1 MKPFIKYVGGKSDII
16 NHFIDFFPKNIKT
29 YYEPF
34 LGGGSILFYLL
45 ESLEKN
51 EIKINSIK
59 VNDNNMILIEMYK
72 NIKCNLEKYTTLLN
86 EIINI
91 YNKSEHIQYKKKH
104 KFIIGEKNVHQYI
117 NMGKSYIFY
126 FYRQLY
132 NETNDIFLKSVL
144 FLFLNKT
151 CYRGL
156 YRESKNGYNVP
167 FGNYKNPIFYD
178 QENLEKISYLLNKYN
193 VNFYSLDY
201 KNFITDVES
210 EDFIYL
216 DPPYYNTFTKYIH
229 KDFNKDDQVQLYK
242 IIQNLPCKF
251 VLSNSKN
258 EFINDLYKNFNKNV
272 INCKRRIN
280 SKKPNSKEDEFI
292 IFN

>member
-91 YNKSEHIQYKKKH
+91 YNKSENIQYKKKH